1 MAHQPVDSSGAS
13 RGTLKSYATGFIL
26 SLILTV
32 LAFGLVMSGALPP
45 AGILFGIIVAAIV
58 QIVVQMHYFLHL
70 DTSSSQRWN
79 VMVLAYTGLIIV
91 ILVGGTLWIMFN
103 MRDHM
108 MAVSMLTGH

>member
-1 MAHQPVDSSGAS
+1 MERQPVDPSGAS

-26 SLILTV
+26 SLTLTA

-45 AGILFGIIVAAIV
+45 SEILFGIIVAAVV
-58 QIVVQMHYFLHL
+58 QIIVQMHYFLHL
-70 DTSSSQRWN
+70 DASSSQRWN
-79 VMVLAYTGLIIV
+79 VMVLVYTVLIIT

>member
-1 MAHQPVDSSGAS
+1 MERQPVDSSGAG
-13 RGTLKSYATGFIL
+13 RGTLKSYATGFVL
-26 SLILTV
+26 SLTLTV
-32 LAFGLVMSGALPP
+32 LAFGLVMRGALPLP
-45 AGILFGIIVAAIV
+45 GILFGIIGAAVV

-70 DTSSSQRWN
+70 DASSSQRWN
-79 VMVLAYTGLIIV
+79 VMVLVYTVLIIA